1 MFEAYTEQARRVIF
15 FSRYEASEF
24 GSPYIEAD
32 FLLLALLREDK
43 SILTRW
49 LGADADYLRE
59 EIERQ
64 LPRLEKTSTSVD
76 LPLSNEA
83 KRVLAHAAEEV
94 ERLGNSQ
101 ITPEHLFLGLLRDPT
116 SRAGRLLLDHGVA
129 IEAVRLA
136 MTHQDREIKAG
147 PISHSRVLPLRIENE
162 QGEHI
167 AALEWHF
174 RLPAVGE
181 CISIPQPNGG
191 IDTYRILE
199 LTWRTEAPGGSALQ
213 VSEIVLKARKKQS

>member
-24 GSPYIEAD
+24 GHPYIEAD
-32 FLLLALLREDK
+32 FLLLALMREDK

-59 EIERQ
+59 EVERQ
-64 LPRLEKTSTSVD
+64 LPRHEKTSTSVD

-83 KRVLAHAAEEV
+83 KRVLEHASEEAG
-94 ERLGNSQ
+94 RLGNSQ
-101 ITPEHLFLGLLRDPT
+101 ITPEHLFLGLLRDPQ
-116 SRAGRLLLDHGVA
+116 SRPGRLLLDHGVD

-136 MTHQDREIKAG
+136 VTHRDREIKAG
-147 PISHSRVLPLRIENE
+147 PASHSRGLQLRIENE
-162 QGEHI
+162 EGEHI
-167 AALEWHF
+167 AGLQWHF

-181 CISIPQPNGG
+181 CVSI
-191 IDTYRILE
+191 
-199 LTWRTEAPGGSALQ
+199 
-213 VSEIVLKARKKQS
+213 